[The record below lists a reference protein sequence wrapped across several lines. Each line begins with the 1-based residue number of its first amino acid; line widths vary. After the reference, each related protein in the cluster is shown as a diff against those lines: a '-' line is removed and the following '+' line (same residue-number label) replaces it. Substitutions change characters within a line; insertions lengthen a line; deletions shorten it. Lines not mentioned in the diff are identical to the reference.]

1 MDPRPAD
8 ISDESEKTALLAS
21 RSSVPYTPGIPGGA
35 KKVLDK

>member
-21 RSSVPYTPGIPGGA
+21 RSSMPYFPRED
-35 KKVLDK
+35 LNER